1 MLHTSSCLVAAL
13 LVATGL
19 RAADAPA
26 PVPLE
31 KALQAIT
38 LPAGFKATLFAGEP
52 DLVQPL
58 AMTTDT
64 RGRLWVIEC
73 LSYPNWTTN
82 KTGSDRISIY
92 EDSNGDGR
100 FDKKT
105 VFFEKGRN
113 LSGIALGYGGVF
125 VCSLPELLFI
135 PDRNFDDKPDA
146 EPEVLLD
153 GWDLGSKHNVFNNP
167 TWGPDGWLYGC
178 NGILGN
184 SFVGKPGTEKEQRVP
199 MNCGVWR
206 YHPIRRTFE
215 VVAHGTTNPWGIAFN
230 DVGQM
235 FVANC
240 VIKHLF
246 HIIPGARY
254 ERMFGQDF
262 NANSFELIP
271 SIADHIHWAGGY

>member
-153 GWDLGSKHNVFNNP
+153 G
-167 TWGPDGWLYGC
+167 
-178 NGILGN
+178 ILAA
-184 SFVGKPGTEKEQRVP
+184 ST
-199 MNCGVWR
+199 
-206 YHPIRRTFE
+206 TFS
-215 VVAHGTTNPWGIAFN
+215 TTP
-230 DVGQM
+230 
-235 FVANC
+235 
-240 VIKHLF
+240 
-246 HIIPGARY
+246 PGALTAGFTAA
-254 ERMFGQDF
+254 MAFS
-262 NANSFELIP
+262 AIP
-271 SIADHIHWAGGY
+271 SSGSLARKRSNGFP